1 MEDAKYF
8 LDAQT
13 RDGRYRTTLFVDEYT
28 EAIKD
33 FISWAKVHDL
43 EPKDLWYADI
53 FSIDGK
59 HEATVE
65 LTVDKLA
72 KVTLASPDS
81 KLNPFR
87 RRHRSKLLVA
97 IFGQ

>member
-53 FSIDGK
+53 
-59 HEATVE
+59 A
-65 LTVDKLA
+65 
-72 KVTLASPDS
+72 
-81 KLNPFR
+81 
-87 RRHRSKLLVA
+87 
-97 IFGQ
+97 